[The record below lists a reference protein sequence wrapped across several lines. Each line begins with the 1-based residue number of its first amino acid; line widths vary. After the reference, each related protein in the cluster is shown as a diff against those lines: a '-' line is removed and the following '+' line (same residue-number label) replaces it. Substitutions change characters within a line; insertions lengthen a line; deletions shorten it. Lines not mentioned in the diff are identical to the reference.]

1 MSVLTFNTAII
12 LYISHIHVYILI
24 LLIFFLQ
31 VLLWINQSFLLQDD
45 LSCEGNLNVA
55 FMSLRGS
62 GPLIIHMET
71 TGQVCTVFYGR
82 LVDIFSPQHTGFDLS
97 STSTYTKMKL
107 K

>member
-1 MSVLTFNTAII
+1 MKGNMFKLPINMYNYKEQFKKNMIC
-12 LYISHIHVYILI
+12 IHVYILI

-62 GPLIIHMET
+62 GPLIIQMET
-71 TGQVCTVFYGR
+71 KNIN
-82 LVDIFSPQHTGFDLS
+82 DFSLLI
-97 STSTYTKMKL
+97 KK
-107 K
+107 